1 MMMRWYCSVVV
12 TAASVLGGCH
22 APPPASPQPRP
33 VRWLQVHATPQRDVN
48 TYAGVVRA
56 RYESSLGFRINGK
69 IVRRAVNLGDHVR
82 AGQILA
88 VLDGRDFRLQ
98 ARSSRAAMMAREA
111 DDAVAEAD
119 LQRYRKL
126 VEPGYVS
133 RSDFDRQRSARD
145 AARAQLDAARAQYR
159 QAVNQ
164 LAYTELRADHD
175 GVITAVHAEAGQVVS
190 AGQPVMDLA
199 RDGAIEI
206 DTSVPEGQVGRLALQ
221 QAVRVTLTGLDG
233 RQIDGRIRE
242 IASSADPA
250 TRTYDVRVRLP
261 QPPTALRLGMTAT
274 VTVTASGDTTAM
286 FRLPLTALF
295 PCAGQRCA
303 WIIDPRQHTVAAQ
316 PLAVVGVMGNDVL
329 VGHGLADGQRIVTAG
344 TALLHPG
351 QRVRLL
357 KPAENAA
364 ADDAQAD

>member
-1 MMMRWYCSVVV
+1 MMRWHCCCIAVIATV
-12 TAASVLGGCH
+12 ALGGCH
-22 APPPASPQPRP
+22 APTPASPEPRP
-33 VRWLQVHATPQRDVN
+33 VLWLQVHATPETDAN

-69 IVRRAVNLGDHVR
+69 IVRRAVNLGDHVH

-88 VLDGRDFRLQ
+88 VLDARDYRLQ
-98 ARSSRAAMMAREA
+98 ARSSRAAMTAREA

-119 LQRYRKL
+119 LQRYREL
-126 VEPGYVS
+126 VDPGYVS
-133 RSDFDRQRSARD
+133 RSAFDRQRSARD
-145 AARAQLDAARAQYR
+145 AARAQLEVARAQYR

-190 AGQPVMDLA
+190 AGQAVMDLA

-206 DTSVPEGQVGRLALQ
+206 DTSVPEGQVGGLQPQ

-261 QPPTALRLGMTAT
+261 QPPAALRLGMTAT
-274 VTVTASGDTTAM
+274 VTVAASVGTTAT

-295 PCAGQRCA
+295 PCGAQRCA
-303 WIIDPRQHTVAAQ
+303 WIIDPRRHTVDAQ
-316 PLAVVGVMGNDVL
+316 PLAVVSVIGNDVL
-329 VGHGLADGQRIVTAG
+329 VGQGLADGQRVVTAG

-357 KPAENAA
+357 TPAENAA